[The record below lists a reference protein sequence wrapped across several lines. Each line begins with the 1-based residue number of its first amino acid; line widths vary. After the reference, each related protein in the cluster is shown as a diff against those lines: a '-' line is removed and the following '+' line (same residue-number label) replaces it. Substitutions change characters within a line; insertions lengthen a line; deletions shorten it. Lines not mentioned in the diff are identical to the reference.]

1 MKPFE
6 EQLNEV
12 IVDTYR
18 SILRVQNQQGAY
30 QTDRSV

>member
-18 SILRVQNQQGAY
+18 SICGWRKISSSVQI
-30 QTDRSV
+30 RPI